1 VIEAYKA
8 DPALDCYNTMMKELP
23 DWLDRN
29 AVKAIWLGATYGM
42 GRALMAENMGV
53 TLDEADKRFQAFHDG
68 APYIRALSGQ
78 CQALAERKGQIR
90 TIGGRVR
97 RFNLW
102 EPMQRGEEKAMPLP
116 RDAALAEYGSI
127 RRALTYKALN
137 ALIQGGAADIMKA
150 AMVMGYEQ
158 GLPLPTLTVHDE
170 LDMSLGDRA
179 GAEGWK
185 EVMETAF
192 RSKLTVPMRVD
203 VEVGPSWGEVA

>member
-1 VIEAYKA
+1 
-8 DPALDCYNTMMKELP
+8 
-23 DWLDRN
+23 
-29 AVKAIWLGATYGM
+29 M

-102 EPMQRGEEKAMPLP
+102 EPMQYREEGATPLP
-116 RDAALAEYGSI
+116 REAALAEYGSI

-185 EVMETAF
+185 EVMEAAF